1 MSASANWCVSA
12 GISLRA
18 QIITR
23 RNTMSSPVVHFGN
36 FSLDEQLDLLD
47 RELRAYQ
54 RIWLIERNPSGT
66 WGIALVKD
74 LPESQWP
81 KPEVEGG
88 YIPES
93 DKFKTIVYRRHECL
107 AKAIHDARE
116 DLIVRNQLDDQDALD
131 AVAEEKF
138 LQPINPDPVS
148 EIAESLKK

>member
-1 MSASANWCVSA
+1 
-12 GISLRA
+12 
-18 QIITR
+18 
-23 RNTMSSPVVHFGN
+23 MSSPVGHFGN
-36 FSLDEQLDLLD
+36 FSLDAEFDLLD
-47 RELRAYQ
+47 QELRAYQ

-66 WGIALVKD
+66 WGVGIVKD

-107 AKAIHDARE
+107 AKALHDARE
-116 DLIVRNQLDDQDALD
+116 DLIIRNQKEDQDALD
-131 AVAEEKF
+131 AEAEEKF

-148 EIAESLKK
+148 KIADLLKK